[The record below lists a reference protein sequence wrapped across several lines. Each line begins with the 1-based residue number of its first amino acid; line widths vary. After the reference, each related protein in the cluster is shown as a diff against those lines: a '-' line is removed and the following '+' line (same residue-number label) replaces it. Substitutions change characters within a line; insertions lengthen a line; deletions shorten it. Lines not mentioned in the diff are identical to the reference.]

1 MSLTM
6 SLTEYVRSRLICSPN
21 DVCSLWRHRARSLR
35 PASLAFSRAW
45 WHKQIKLT
53 RSWSCLFYHAQTTP
67 YSEYNLLQ
75 PSPGGQHLIKLWNLH
90 NIKLL
95 IIVLVYTKPANS
107 QQKKQNECYLVKTQ
121 LERWLL
127 THASNQWIVQ
137 DIPSLSSK
145 SEQAEM
151 LDNHWFGI
159 YSCTKLNYYQQTN
172 KEGGKFAGKGLP
184 C

>member
-67 YSEYNLLQ
+67 SSEYNLLQ
-75 PSPGGQHLIKLWNLH
+75 PNPGGQHLIKLWNLH

-107 QQKKQNECYLVKTQ
+107 QQKKKWMLSGQNSAGKVI
-121 LERWLL
+121 
-127 THASNQWIVQ
+127 THARVHCVLQTSGQCRISQAWVANQSRRKCWTITGLV
-137 DIPSLSSK
+137 
-145 SEQAEM
+145 
-151 LDNHWFGI
+151 
-159 YSCTKLNYYQQTN
+159 YTVVLN
-172 KEGGKFAGKGLP
+172 
-184 C
+184 